1 MKFLFTTFEG
11 GGHVPPAILAA
22 SLLMAKGHEILFVS
36 DQANRDAAQAAGL
49 RFHPWTDAPN
59 RRAGGRRDDPLAD
72 WREIWPPAVV
82 KAVCD
87 AVITGPAKAYATDT
101 ADLIRRFRPDVVV
114 TNELLFGVLVACEAA
129 GVSTAILTG
138 NLWCFPNR
146 PDVPPFG
153 PGWRPARSEFEHRRE
168 ASARRMI
175 ERWYDVGLSDL
186 NAARAALGLTPS
198 PCVLDQLATADAIV
212 IGASGAFDFGDAAPS
227 PFTHAGPLFDIA
239 SDGARSDLV
248 DPNRRNVLVSFS
260 TTFQSQS
267 SLMARCLRA
276 LEPLDVNVV
285 ATTGPAVDPEA
296 LPSTRNARI
305 VRYAPHDAIVP
316 YCDLVICHGGHGTL
330 LRPLLSGV
338 PVLCLPMGRDHADNG
353 RRVVERGAGAMLS
366 RRAPA
371 FLIRRATRRLL
382 EDSAYSAAA
391 FALGRQILTTMP
403 AERRAGLEALEAA
416 ARRQTA

>member
-1 MKFLFTTFEG
+1 LKFLFTTFEG

-175 ERWYDVGLSDL
+175 ERWSWTNWRRLTPSSSAPAAPSTLATRPPLPSHTPGRSSTSPRM
-186 NAARAALGLTPS
+186 ARAATWSIRTGATSWSPS
-198 PCVLDQLATADAIV
+198 ARPSR
-212 IGASGAFDFGDAAPS
+212 AS
-227 PFTHAGPLFDIA
+227 
-239 SDGARSDLV
+239 
-248 DPNRRNVLVSFS
+248 
-260 TTFQSQS
+260 
-267 SLMARCLRA
+267 
-276 LEPLDVNVV
+276 
-285 ATTGPAVDPEA
+285 
-296 LPSTRNARI
+296 
-305 VRYAPHDAIVP
+305 
-316 YCDLVICHGGHGTL
+316 
-330 LRPLLSGV
+330 RP
-338 PVLCLPMGRDHADNG
+338 
-353 RRVVERGAGAMLS
+353 
-366 RRAPA
+366 
-371 FLIRRATRRLL
+371 
-382 EDSAYSAAA
+382 
-391 FALGRQILTTMP
+391 
-403 AERRAGLEALEAA
+403 
-416 ARRQTA
+416 